1 MIKLI
6 IDTNR
11 IMAALIR
18 NGPSRALL
26 FSKNFQFFTP
36 YHALIEIAKHSEELC
51 EKAHINSDEFELLID
66 TLFEKITTM
75 QKENYI
81 QFLNESQQMIKD
93 KDDVPFIALAL
104 ALNAD
109 GIWSDDTD
117 FQEQKKFKVY
127 TTKDM
132 LGLL

>member
-1 MIKLI
+1 MKLV

-11 IMAALIR
+11 IMVGLIR

-36 YHALIEIAKHSEELC
+36 DHALVEIAKHSQELC
-51 EKAHINSDEFELLID
+51 EKAHITPEEFELLMG
-66 TLFEKITTM
+66 TLFEKIETM
-75 QKENYI
+75 QKETYT
-81 QFLNESQQMIKD
+81 QFLNEAEQMIKD

-104 ALNAD
+104 ALNAE

-117 FQEQKKFKVY
+117 FQEQHKIKVY

-132 LGLL
+132 IEL